1 MNINRKELT
10 TALTYL
16 CSAVPESK
24 ELDVYSYIKCTPE
37 KLTAANGYTEVSVP
51 FIGFD
56 STLLLPR
63 KALQALKLSK
73 GGEVEITSAD
83 GVTTLKAKNSKY
95 KFSTTDVEN
104 FPEWEVQ
111 KVEHS
116 FIVNGANLKE
126 VQKVEHSFIVNG
138 ANLKTLTKFVS
149 KDDMKVA
156 LCSVFVSKV
165 DQVATN
171 AHMLVLFGKAEA
183 KEEGYLLPPSFIATL
198 PDEDVELSF
207 TASHV
212 YSDNARGVLTNET
225 FPNYPHVVP
234 KSEPTVRVA
243 ISNEEFQAAIKGAL
257 LVANTETCAMKL
269 AVSENGIT
277 LSANDIDFSRD
288 ANIFVECS
296 TQGVL
301 EIGING
307 KLTLAMLS
315 ILAPTVE
322 LNFTAPT
329 QAFLMLGGDAKC
341 VNVPVILH

>member
-24 ELDVYSYIKCTPE
+24 ALDVYSYIKCTPE
-37 KLTAANGYTEVSVP
+37 KLTATNGYTEVSVP
-51 FIGFD
+51 FSGFD

-73 GGEVEITSAD
+73 GGEVEITSND

-111 KVEHS
+111 KVD
-116 FIVNGANLKE
+116 
-126 VQKVEHSFIVNG
+126 HSFIVNG

-149 KDDMKVA
+149 KDDMKAA

-171 AHMLVLFGKAEA
+171 AHMLVLFGKAESL
-183 KEEGYLLPPSFIATL
+183 EDGYLLPPSFIATL

-207 TASHV
+207 TNSHV

-234 KSEPTVRVA
+234 RNEPTVRVA
-243 ISNEEFQAAIKGAL
+243 ISNEELQAAIKGVL
-257 LVANTETCAMKL
+257 LVANTETSAIKL

-277 LSANDIDFSRD
+277 LSANDLDFSCD
-288 ANIFVECS
+288 ANIFIECS
-296 TQGVL
+296 TTGEL

-307 KLTLAMLS
+307 KLTLAMLA

-341 VNVPVILH
+341 VNVPIILH